1 MTQIKLNVGCGASPI
16 HGWVNIDNSM
26 SLYFA
31 KHPLVTFFL
40 SNLGLL
46 NAEQIKLIE
55 FFRLNEV
62 KYSKA
67 TNLHIKDNSVSII
80 YSSHMLEHL
89 DRQDALV
96 FLKEA
101 HRVLLLGG
109 LIRLCLPDIHKLCK
123 SYLDH
128 GDADIFVEQTLLA
141 TPSQKTTFR
150 KLKFFI
156 IGSRHHM
163 WMYDAKSLTRLML
176 KVGFRDIKILEP
188 GETRMLNN
196 GEGVNLFEHD
206 DHSFYIED
214 IK

>member
-1 MTQIKLNVGCGASPI
+1 MKLNVGCGASPI
-16 HGWVNIDNSM
+16 LGWVNIDNSM

-31 KHPLVTFFL
+31 KRPLITFIL
-40 SNLGLL
+40 RNLGLL
-46 NAEQIKLIE
+46 DAEQIKLVD
-55 FFRLNEV
+55 FFRHNEV

-67 TNLHIKDNSVSII
+67 TNLPVIENSVEII

-96 FLKEA
+96 FLQEA
-101 HRVLLLGG
+101 HRVLVVGG
-109 LIRLCLPDIHKLCK
+109 LIRLCLPDINKLCK
-123 SYLDH
+123 SYLEH

-141 TPSQKTTFR
+141 TPSQKTTFS

-188 GETRMLNN
+188 GETRILNN

-206 DHSFYIED
+206 NHSFYIEAV
-214 IK
+214 K